1 MYFDLHIHSTY
12 SKDSLLKPRQIIK
25 IAMSKNLDVIGITD
39 HNTIK
44 GGLIAKQE
52 AMKLENILVIVGSE
66 IKTNFG
72 DIIGLFLNEEIHK
85 RDFCE
90 AIDAIYDQGGIV
102 VLPHPYRR
110 KHFPSEAMLRKIH
123 IIEGINGRTPN
134 KLNEN
139 GILLARKL
147 GKPIIGGSDAHFP
160 FEIGIIRNFIEGEF
174 FDEDEFRK
182 ALLKRDN
189 VYIINELFPEP
200 VRKINSIMS
209 FIIKKVRGRTCR
221 C

>member
-139 GILLARKL
+139 AILLARKL
-147 GKPIIGGSDAHFP
+147 DKPITGGSDAHFP
-160 FEIGIIRNFIEGEF
+160 FEIGTVRNFISREF
-174 FDEDEFRK
+174 LDEEELRK
-182 ALLKRDN
+182 ALLKGDRIQ
-189 VYIINELFPEP
+189 VIPKLLPAP
-200 VRKINSIMS
+200 VRKANSLVGFM
-209 FIIKKVRGRTCR
+209 IKKVREAI
-221 C
+221 